1 MAEDYLKRYRKQQ
14 TGQVALGAGKGALQ
28 GAGTGA
34 QLGTMILP
42 GIGTAIGAVGGA
54 IAGGIA
60 GGAGASRKLTPYE
73 RANLERL
80 TELERRMEL
89 GQLGLTEEERSAI
102 FGAAED
108 RERRAREQARADRAR
123 LTESL
128 ATGAGLAAA
137 QAAQAEEFAIEE
149 MRKTGQKV
157 AELDLQRAQEQE
169 KEYYD
174 RLAAASLK
182 EAEEREAQAARA
194 QPASLKEAEEREAQA
209 ARAQQL
215 YSDFNELLISE
226 ITTSG
231 PGGGLPS
238 GAERQEA
245 AIAELAKQFGT
256 DNKTMLEA
264 ARTLQSNPGLFDLLI
279 TAGG

>member
-1 MAEDYLKRYRKQQ
+1 MAEDYLKRAKRQNV
-14 TGQVALGAGKGALQ
+14 GRVAAGAGKGALQ

-42 GIGTAIGAVGGA
+42 GIGTAIGAIGGAVVGGV
-54 IAGGIA
+54 A
-60 GGAGASRKLTPYE
+60 GGAGASRKLSPYE
-73 RANLERL
+73 KANLERL

-108 RERRAREQARADRAR
+108 RERRAREQARAGRAR

-194 QPASLKEAEEREAQA
+194 Q
-209 ARAQQL
+209 QL

-238 GAERQEA
+238 GAERQA
-245 AIAELAKQFGT
+245 AALDQMAKQFGT

-264 ARTLQSNPGLFDLLI
+264 ARTLQANPGLFDLLI
-279 TAGG
+279 TAGGQYG

>member
-34 QLGTMILP
+34 QLGTMIMP
-42 GIGTAIGAVGGA
+42 GIGTAIGGAVGAIGGA
-54 IAGGIA
+54 IA

-80 TELERRMEL
+80 TELERKMEL
-89 GQLGLTEEERSAI
+89 GQLGLTEEEQSAI

-108 RERRAREQARADRAR
+108 RERRAREQARSERAR
-123 LTESL
+123 LSESF
-128 ATGAGLAAA
+128 ATGAGVAAS
-137 QAAQAEEFAIEE
+137 QAAQAEEFAVDQ
-149 MRKTGQKV
+149 MRRTGQKV
-157 AELDLQRAQEQE
+157 AELDLERAREQE

-174 RLAAASLK
+174 RLAAASIR
-182 EAEEREAQAARA
+182 EAEERERQSERA
-194 QPASLKEAEEREAQA
+194 N
-209 ARAQQL
+209 QL
-215 YSDFNELLISE
+215 YADVNEFITSE

-231 PGGGLPS
+231 PGMTGD
-238 GAERQEA
+238 ERQEA

-256 DNKTMLEA
+256 DNTTMLEA
-264 ARTLQSNPGLFDLLI
+264 ARTLQGNPGLFDLMI

>member
-137 QAAQAEEFAIEE
+137 QAAQAEEFAVEE

-174 RLAAASLK
+174 RLAA
-182 EAEEREAQAARA
+182 
-194 QPASLKEAEEREAQA
+194 ASLKEAEEREAQA

-245 AIAELAKQFGT
+245 AISELAKQFGT